1 MSDGGTESFEP
12 ITGLNVK
19 LYNENWEQQQEL
31 TSEGSS
37 YTLDTASLKA
47 GTYYLLGY
55 DPNYGTENACYA
67 PATAKVVLTS
77 EAPQPCQWDEGVV
90 TTEPTCTT
98 AGVKT
103 FSCSVHGETRT
114 EELPAL
120 GHTFGADGACIRCG
134 EKDPAIPTQDESGVY
149 GIASEKQLQWFAAK
163 VNGGDTAI
171 SGKLTAN
178 IELTE
183 AWTPMGSQKQPFTG
197 SFDGDGHSISGMD
210 ITYAAT
216 SGSAPYLGF
225 FGYVKGT
232 ADKKAEIRNLTLSGK
247 LDITENYRN
256 SYAYSGGLVGGAE
269 YVSFTNITTN
279 VTITAKKGSAPYP
292 WSYVGGLCRYRE
304 ECRLPAL
311 RQQRRRDHGRR
322 LCLRLR
328 GQERDDDLHLLR
340 EQRCDHRPHE
350 DRRLR
355 RFRQVHEGR

>member
-197 SFDGDGHSISGMD
+197 SFDGDG
-210 ITYAAT
+210 
-216 SGSAPYLGF
+216 
-225 FGYVKGT
+225 T
-232 ADKKAEIRNLTLSGK
+232 ASRHEHH
-247 LDITENYRN
+247 
-256 SYAYSGGLVGGAE
+256 
-269 YVSFTNITTN
+269 
-279 VTITAKKGSAPYP
+279 
-292 WSYVGGLCRYRE
+292 
-304 ECRLPAL
+304 L
-311 RQQRRRDHGRR
+311 RFQ
-322 LCLRLR
+322 
-328 GQERDDDLHLLR
+328 
-340 EQRCDHRPHE
+340 
-350 DRRLR
+350 
-355 RFRQVHEGR
+355 